1 MSRDSRIRV
10 LIVDDESSM
19 RFLLK
24 YALESGGYEVVEAPN
39 GVVALAQIAESR
51 PDLVVTDMM
60 MPGMGGAELIAPSPR
75 SGDQSSRSSSS
86 APSTPFRALPTPSS
100 RSLSNQT
107 SCSRRYASSLEREA
121 EVERLNTGVRSVPC
135 SERMAA

>member
-24 YALESGGYEVVEAPN
+24 YVLESGGYEVVEAPN

-60 MPGMGGAELIAPSPR
+60 MPGMGGAELIARLR
-75 SGDQSSRSSSS
+75 S
-86 APSTPFRALPTPSS
+86 
-100 RSLSNQT
+100 
-107 SCSRRYASSLEREA
+107 ERETESIPVVVVSSQHA
-121 EVERLNTGVRSVPC
+121 ISSVADAVVTKPFEPDELLETVRVLA
-135 SERMAA
+135 RAGG